1 MKRKIKDSVYG
12 HMATVTKALGNPKRL
27 EIIDLLSQGEKS
39 VELLAEQAEL
49 GIKNA
54 SAQLKELKAARLVE
68 SRKDGK
74 YVYYKL
80 SDPQVARF
88 WVELSKFSRNR
99 IAEIEQ
105 LLSLAIGQADV
116 LEKIDRET
124 LLKRAKSGDVILLD
138 VRPEDE
144 FSTAHLPFARSIP
157 ITALKARLKD
167 LPKSKMIVAYCRGP
181 YCFYAKD
188 AVDFLR
194 KNGFKAEQLKDS
206 VHDWASEGLP
216 VETFCTPT
224 YPMKGKI

>member
-1 MKRKIKDSVYG
+1 MKRHLKDSVYG
-12 HMATVTKALGNPKRL
+12 HMATVTKALSNPKRL

-49 GIKNA
+49 GLKNA

-74 YVYYKL
+74 YVYYRL

-88 WVELSKFSRNR
+88 WVELRKFSQNR
-99 IAEIEQ
+99 ITEIEQ
-105 LLSLAIGQADV
+105 LLSMALGNEDI

-144 FSTAHLPFARSIP
+144 FSTAHLPYARSIP
-157 ITALKARLKD
+157 ITELKSRLKD
-167 LPKSKMIVAYCRGP
+167 LPKTKTIVAYCRGP

-188 AVDFLR
+188 AVDLLR
-194 KNGFKAEQLKDS
+194 TKGFKAEQLKDS

-216 VETFCTPT
+216 IEL
-224 YPMKGKI
+224 GAI